1 MIVCRKFAAVIW
13 AAFLLL
19 VVVGQISH
27 AATEVFC
34 ADDHAAEVQCADAA
48 DNETCPAEHSGCHAH
63 VHLSLALSDSDSALY
78 VALTADPLQISDEAV
93 LDAPVREIDHP
104 PQLS

>member
-1 MIVCRKFAAVIW
+1 MSVCRKFAAVVW
-13 AAFLLL
+13 AAFLLF
-19 VVVGQISH
+19 VVAGQMAH
-27 AATEVFC
+27 AVTEVAC
-34 ADDHAAEVQCADAA
+34 VDDHAAEVQCADAG
-48 DNETCPAEHSGCHAH
+48 DDGSCPAEHSGCHAH

-78 VALTADPLQISDEAV
+78 VALTTDPLRIADEAV

>member
-1 MIVCRKFAAVIW
+1 MSVCRKFASVFW

-19 VVVGQISH
+19 VVAGQMAH
-27 AATEVFC
+27 TATEVVC
-34 ADDHAAEVQCADAA
+34 GDDHAAEVQCADAG
-48 DNETCPAEHSGCHAH
+48 DHGSCPAEHSGCHAH
-63 VHLSLALSDSDSALY
+63 GHLSLALSDSDSALY
-78 VALTADPLQISDEAV
+78 VALTADPLPISDEAV

>member
-1 MIVCRKFAAVIW
+1 MSVCRKFAAVIW

-19 VVVGQISH
+19 VVAGQMTH
-27 AATEVFC
+27 AVTEVAC
-34 ADDHAAEVQCADAA
+34 VDDHAVEVQCAESGE
-48 DNETCPAEHSGCHAH
+48 NGSCPAEHSGCHSH
-63 VHLSLALSDSDSALY
+63 VHLSLALSDTDSALY
-78 VALTADPLQISDEAV
+78 VALTADPLQVSDEAA